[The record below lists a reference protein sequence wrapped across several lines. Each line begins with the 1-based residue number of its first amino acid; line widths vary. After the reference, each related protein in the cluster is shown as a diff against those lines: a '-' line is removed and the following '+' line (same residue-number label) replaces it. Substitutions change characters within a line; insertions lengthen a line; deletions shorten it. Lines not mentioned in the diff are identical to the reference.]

1 MWDCN
6 ECIDLE
12 RLSNTAFGVTWGHLK
27 AFSCDECKEKCRK
40 EEGCDGI
47 QCTKN
52 LQDTPFPKNRPSAA
66 REYTGGAFLES
77 RISDQ
82 EPARTGV
89 PCVWLKKPKQAQR
102 CKRNTQFLTCWKKDL
117 SSKYQQQQR

>member
-12 RLSNTAFGVTWGHLK
+12 RLSNTAVGVTWGHLK
-27 AFSCDECKEKCRK
+27 AFSCDECKEKCRN
-40 EEGCDGI
+40 EEQGDGI

-66 REYTGGAFLES
+66 REYTGGAFLDS
-77 RISDQ
+77 LISDQ

-89 PCVWLKKPKQAQR
+89 PCVWLNMYTFNQTSR
-102 CKRNTQFLTCWKKDL
+102 SIML
-117 SSKYQQQQR
+117 SCSTVSVESHIIE